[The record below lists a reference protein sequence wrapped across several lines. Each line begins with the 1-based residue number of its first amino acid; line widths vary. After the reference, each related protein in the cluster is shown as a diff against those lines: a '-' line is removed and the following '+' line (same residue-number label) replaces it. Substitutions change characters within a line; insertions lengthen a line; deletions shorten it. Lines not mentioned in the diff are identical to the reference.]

1 MAKGFVKINEDY
13 CKSCELCI
21 SVCPKEILKIDSE
34 KVNLKG
40 YFPVTVTN
48 MDDCIACANCAR
60 ICPEIA
66 ISIGKL
72 K

>member
-1 MAKGFVKINEDY
+1 MAKGFVKISEDY

-21 SVCPKEILKIDSE
+21 SVCPKKILKIDSE
-34 KVNLKG
+34 KVNSKG
-40 YFPVTVTN
+40 YYPVTVTN
-48 MDDCIACANCAR
+48 MDDCIACANCAK

-72 K
+72 T

>member
-1 MAKGFVKINEDY
+1 MAKGFVKISEDY

-21 SVCPKEILKIDSE
+21 SVCPKKILTIDSE
-34 KVNLKG
+34 KINTKG
-40 YFPVTVTN
+40 YYPVTVTN
-48 MDDCIACANCAR
+48 MDECIACASCAK

-72 K
+72 N

>member
-21 SVCPKEILKIDSE
+21 SVCPKKILTIDSK